1 MSEKKELRS
10 VQAKSLLMMFPN
22 TSSLYVESISRAVK
36 EREATCLFSEV
47 VYRTHSP
54 TATH

>member
-10 VQAKSLLMMFPN
+10 VQAKRLLMMFPN